1 MTTQDERIAAIV
13 AHAYEHAP
21 AFRQLME
28 EAALQPADV
37 HSFEALARVPITTK
51 DALVQMQQQSPPFGG
66 WLAVPMH
73 ELRRVYVSPGPL
85 YDPHGRA
92 DDDVIAAAVQAFQA
106 GGLRAED
113 VVVNAFMY
121 HMVPAGLWIDEALER
136 LGATVIPLGPGN
148 TELQIKVM
156 RDLGATAY
164 VGTPSFL
171 AVIYDKAAELGLA
184 ADALP
189 LRKAYFTAEP
199 YPPSL
204 RARFEG
210 ECGLQT
216 AQAYGTADLGLV
228 AYEQAATEGMVV
240 ADKLVVEIADPQSGE
255 RLPFGEVGEVVVT
268 TFNRAYPLIR
278 FGTGDLGVMAP
289 NPTRIMALVGRSGE
303 AVKVRG
309 MFLHPNQLRFV
320 AGALP
325 QVRAMGAVVSREG
338 GRDILT
344 LEVELEAEHADAA
357 DEALAAQL
365 QQIVRE
371 KGRLRADAVT
381 FVAAGTFSA
390 DRPLIRDTRTW
401 D

>member
-1 MTTQDERIAAIV
+1 MSTYDERIAAIV
-13 AHAYEHAP
+13 AHAYENAP
-21 AFRQLME
+21 AFRRLMD
-28 EAALQPADV
+28 EAGLSPQDV
-37 HSFEALARVPITTK
+37 RGWDDLARVPVTTK
-51 DALVQMQQQSPPFGG
+51 DALIAMQQQAPPFGG
-66 WLAVPMH
+66 WLAVPVH
-73 ELRRVYVSPGPL
+73 ELRRVYISPGPT

-92 DDDVIAAAVQAFQA
+92 DDDVIAAAVQAFRA
-106 GGLRAED
+106 GGLTAGD

-121 HMVPAGLWIDEALER
+121 HMVPAGLWIDEALGQ
-136 LGATVIPLGPGN
+136 LGATVIPMGPGN

-156 RDLGATAY
+156 RDLGANAY

-171 AVIYDKAAELGLA
+171 GVICDKAAEMGLSP
-184 ADALP
+184 DALP

-210 ECGLQT
+210 EWGLQT

-228 AYEQAATEGMVV
+228 AYERAGTDGMIV
-240 ADKLVVEIADPQSGE
+240 ADDLAVEVADPQTGA

-268 TFNRAYPLIR
+268 TFNHAYPLIR

-289 NPTRIMALVGRSGE
+289 NPLRIMALVGRSGE

-325 QVRAMGAVVSREG
+325 QVRAMGAVVTREG
-338 GRDILT
+338 GRDVLT
-344 LEVELEAEHADAA
+344 LEVELESEHADAA
-357 DEALAAQL
+357 GDALSAQL

-381 FVAAGTFSA
+381 FVAVGTFTA
-390 DRPLIRDTRTW
+390 ERPLIRDERTW

>member
-1 MTTQDERIAAIV
+1 MSTYDERIAAIV
-13 AHAYEHAP
+13 AHAYENAP
-21 AFRQLME
+21 AFRRLME
-28 EAALQPADV
+28 GAGLRPEDV
-37 HSFEALARVPITTK
+37 HGLDDLARVPVTTK
-51 DALVQMQQQSPPFGG
+51 DALIQMQQAEPPFGG
-66 WLAVPMH
+66 WLAVPLS
-73 ELRRVYVSPGPL
+73 ELRRVYISPGPIF
-85 YDPHGRA
+85 DPHGRT
-92 DDDVIAAAVQAFQA
+92 DDDVIAAAVQAFRA
-106 GGLRAED
+106 GGLAAGD

-121 HMVPAGLWIDEALER
+121 HMVPAGLWIDEALGR
-136 LGATVIPLGPGN
+136 LGATVVPMGPGN
-148 TELQIKVM
+148 TQLQIQVM
-156 RDLGATAY
+156 RALGANAY

-171 AVIYDKAAELGLA
+171 AVLCDKAAEMGLA
-184 ADALP
+184 PDALP

-204 RARFEG
+204 RARFE
-210 ECGLQT
+210 ETCGLHT
-216 AQAYGTADLGLV
+216 AQAYGTADLGLI
-228 AYEQAATEGMVV
+228 AYEQADTEGMVV
-240 ADKLVVEIADPQSGE
+240 ADNLVVEVADPQTGA

-289 NPTRIMALVGRSGE
+289 NPLRIMALVGRSGE

-325 QVRAMGAVVSREG
+325 QVRAMGAVVRREG
-338 GRDILT
+338 GRDVLT

-357 DEALAAQL
+357 GEALAAQL

-381 FVAAGTFSA
+381 FVAAGTFTA
-390 DRPLIRDTRTW
+390 ERPLVRDERSW